1 MYTGI
6 PGASAIAGPHPAAQ
20 QLLRLR
26 GGVALAQ
33 RGLEARRA
41 LLRLQAALACGRQVG
56 RQLRVALR
64 HAHQALRLCAPLA
77 GLPASAL
84 ARLI

>member
-41 LLRLQAALACGRQVG
+41 LLRLQARSRAAARSAASC
-56 RQLRVALR
+56 ALR
-64 HAHQALRLCAPLA
+64 SATPIRPC
-77 GLPASAL
+77 ASARRSL
-84 ARLI
+84 ASLQVHSLG